1 MEVEYSEWVKQL
13 RAEKSPLDK
22 AMERAG
28 VYRENW
34 SIANKFLWKWTT
46 DEEQKLL
53 QQECIRLWLE
63 IVDIDPRGNEVW
75 QEFIKSLNNDEQS
88 KDSND
93 TVATESVMEV
103 DAKPTRGRKAKK

>member
-1 MEVEYSEWVKQL
+1 MEIEYSEWVQQL
-13 RAEKSPLDK
+13 RSEKSPLDK

-34 SIANKFLWKWTT
+34 SIANKFLWEWTT
-46 DEEQKLL
+46 KEEQKLL
-53 QQECIRLWLE
+53 QQECLKLWLE
-63 IVDIDPRGNEVW
+63 IVNINPRGNEVW
-75 QEFIKSLNNDEQS
+75 QAFIKSLNNNES

-93 TVATESVMEV
+93 TTSTEPVMEA